1 MIQPPTAH
9 VFGREPLLKQP
20 PRSIAVKAFLAFCA
34 CAFSI
39 IFVFRDIIVSGFDL
53 GFGNRGDAII
63 EISILE
69 HWRNALMGTAAW
81 NQLFYFYP
89 HGDTLGYND
98 GYFLSGLIYSAWR
111 IGFDPFLS
119 DTLTAISFRLIGFA
133 ASLWLVRG
141 VLRWTW
147 AVAILIAVLFTISN
161 NMFVQAGHAQINSLA
176 LLPVLASL
184 AILTVRAEI
193 ERRPA
198 ARWYAALTALVIG
211 LWLITAFYFA
221 WFTFYFTLI
230 FVLCWLWATGSYRLR
245 ALRALARDHW
255 QTGSVFLVT
264 ALLSA
269 IPFLLVYLPKR
280 LETGGHGYMV
290 SYLVQPID
298 LVNVGEQN
306 LLWGWIA
313 RGIRAIV
320 QAISAPGGKL
330 EKAFLGWEH
339 HSGFPVLLFSLAC
352 IAAVRL
358 LRNRE
363 PLLTR
368 TFALAIVISWMLT
381 LRIWQVSPWLLVH
394 FLVPAA
400 SGVRV
405 VLRYQLFLV
414 LPVLLLVGI
423 HFRERLGDIWRR
435 QPVLALGIVALLV
448 LEQINLAHPA
458 ELSRRWQSAAFDRVP
473 PPPAD
478 CRAFYVV
485 AARPPEAAYVDSH
498 QDALYS
504 HNVDAMFLAERWR
517 LPTINGF
524 STFTPPDWN
533 FSEPQAS
540 DYDSRV
546 RAYAGKYD
554 LRGLCRLD
562 IRSPRIWSRLD

>member
-1 MIQPPTAH
+1 M
-9 VFGREPLLKQP
+9 KQP
-20 PRSIAVKAFLAFCA
+20 PRSIAVKALLAFCA

-39 IFVFRDIIVSGFDL
+39 IIVFRDIIVSGFDL

-69 HWRNALMGTAAW
+69 HWRNALMGMATW

-119 DTLTAISFRLIGFA
+119 DTLTAMSFRIIGFA

-193 ERRPA
+193 ERRPV
-198 ARWYAALTALVIG
+198 ARWYATLTALVIG

-230 FVLCWLWATGSYRLR
+230 FVLCWLWATGNYRPR
-245 ALRALARDHW
+245 ALRDLAREHW
-255 QTGSVFLVT
+255 QTGSVFLAT

-313 RGIRAIV
+313 RGVRAIV

-363 PLLTR
+363 LPLTR

-423 HFRERLGDIWRR
+423 HFRDKLGDIWRR
-435 QPVLALGIVALLV
+435 RPFLALGLVASLV
-448 LEQINLAHPA
+448 IEQINFAHPA

-478 CRAFYVV
+478 CRVFYVV

-524 STFTPPDWN
+524 STFTPPNWN

-540 DYDSRV
+540 DYDARV
-546 RAYAGKYD
+546 RAYAKKYD

-562 IRSPRIWSRLD
+562 VRSPKIWTRLD